1 MFARLV
7 QKELLHHLLDFRFI
21 AVFALCA
28 LLSALSVYV
37 GGRNYLQQLQ
47 QYHAVS
53 EKNRGSVQVSLERN
67 RISDLLWTGYRWNR
81 RPEALSAVVYG
92 LSGKLGQE
100 VLIQYRRRFQFEAS
114 LFATDPIHALFGVL
128 DLAFIVKIVLS
139 LCMLLFTYD
148 TVCGEKEG
156 GTLRLYA
163 SFPVA
168 RSTIA
173 LAKLVGST
181 VTVLV
186 PFAFAFLLAALS
198 LALSPGLELRGED
211 WLRMI
216 ALMGAFA
223 LYLTVFAG
231 FGIWASALT
240 HRRMTA
246 FLGLL
251 GLWTVWLFVVPN
263 LAVDAARRLSPI
275 RSIYDLDRRSSA
287 LREEVRK
294 GREAEEKGYWQRNPV
309 QDWDALPEA
318 RRRELLEG
326 QKKVYDRWDTE
337 FYTRLNSLGT
347 EWRNQMRGQQHL
359 AMWLSALSP
368 LSAISFASMDLARTG
383 IVQQERVE
391 NALSAYLI
399 YMAGFIR
406 EKGAQPPQDRVLTD
420 FSLFSYQDN
429 DTLGECLSR
438 NTFHILNLALLAI
451 LGFAGAY
458 VAILRYDVR

>member
-1 MFARLV
+1 MFSRLV
-7 QKELLHHLLDFRFI
+7 QKELLHHLLDFRFVV
-21 AVFALCA
+21 VFALCA
-28 LLSALSVYV
+28 LLSALGMYV
-37 GGRNYLQQLQ
+37 GGQNHLRQLQ
-47 QYHAVS
+47 QYQVVS
-53 EKNRGSVQVSLERN
+53 EKNRTDIQTSLKGT
-67 RISDLLWTGYRWNR
+67 SLWDLTWRGYRWNR
-81 RPEALSAVVYG
+81 RPEVLSSVAYG
-92 LSGKLGQE
+92 MSGNLGQE
-100 VLIQYRRRFQFEAS
+100 VHIQYRRPLQFEAS

-128 DLAFIVKIVLS
+128 DLAFIVKVVLS
-139 LCMLLFTYD
+139 LCMLLFTHD

-173 LAKLVGST
+173 LTKLVGST
-181 VTVLV
+181 VAVLV
-186 PFAFAFLLAALS
+186 PFVFAFLLAGLV
-198 LALSPGLELRGED
+198 LALSPGLELRGGD
-211 WLRMI
+211 WMRMV

-251 GLWTVWLFVVPN
+251 GLWTVWLFVIPN
-263 LAVDAARRLSPI
+263 LAVDVVQRLVPNQSV
-275 RSIYDLDRRSSA
+275 YDLDRRSSA
-287 LREEVRK
+287 LREEIRK
-294 GREAEEKGYWQRNPV
+294 GREAEEKDYRQRNPV

-326 QKKVYDRWDTE
+326 QRRISDRWDTQ
-337 FYTRLNSLGT
+337 FYTRLIHFQT
-347 EWRNQMRGQQHL
+347 EWHNEMRRQQNWT
-359 AMWLSALSP
+359 MVLSALSP
-368 LSAISFASMDLARTG
+368 LSAISFVSMDLARTG

-391 NALSAYLI
+391 NALSAYLV
-399 YMAGFIR
+399 YMAEFIR
-406 EKGAQPPQDRVLTD
+406 EKQAQPSQGRVLTD
-420 FSLFSYQDN
+420 FSLFTYQDN
-429 DTLGECLSR
+429 DPLGGCLSR
-438 NTFHILNLALLAI
+438 NALHILDLTLLAI